1 MLPGVTTLSESLIRV
16 LGPRTGKPLES
27 IFGLRTVGDLLRHYP
42 RRYYT
47 RGELT
52 DLSSLREGDHVT
64 VLARVVTVAEI
75 PLPPVPGKGRRSRL
89 EVVVTDDRA
98 KLILTF
104 FSGIGRY
111 RRVLR
116 PDVVGMFAGTVSS
129 FRGRRQ
135 LVHPECEM
143 LPGAPPNADLN
154 PELAAEFAAEM
165 IPVYPASARFSSWL
179 IAKSVKTLLDTLDAG
194 EDPLPPDLRE
204 REGLYGR
211 AEAIRA
217 IHRPLDPADLD
228 RAKRRLKWDEAFML
242 QAALAQRRLAAAAMP
257 AMPRPHI
264 AGGIADEFDA
274 RLPFTLTAGQVAVG
288 ETIANELACAY
299 PMHRLLQGEVGSGKT
314 VIAIR
319 AMLQVVDAGGQA
331 ALLAPT
337 RYWRSSATGRSPACW
352 GRWQGASS
360 ARPSTPP
367 AWSCSPGR
375 WGRPPGGRRC
385 PTCSPATPHCDRH
398 PRPCSRSRSSSPTS
412 AWVVASMS
420 STGSAW

>member
-1 MLPGVTTLSESLIRV
+1 MLPGVTTLSESLTRV
-16 LGPRTGKPLES
+16 LGPRTGKPLDA

-154 PELAAEFAAEM
+154 AGAGRRVRRRDDPRLPGQRQVQLLADRQVGQDRAGHAGRGGGPAA
-165 IPVYPASARFSSWL
+165 
-179 IAKSVKTLLDTLDAG
+179 
-194 EDPLPPDLRE
+194 
-204 REGLYGR
+204 GR
-211 AEAIRA
+211 AQGARGAVRPGRGAAGHPPAAGPGRPEAGARSGSSGTRRSCC
-217 IHRPLDPADLD
+217 RP
-228 RAKRRLKWDEAFML
+228 R
-242 QAALAQRRLAAAAMP
+242 
-257 AMPRPHI
+257 
-264 AGGIADEFDA
+264 
-274 RLPFTLTAGQVAVG
+274 
-288 ETIANELACAY
+288 
-299 PMHRLLQGEVGSGKT
+299 
-314 VIAIR
+314 
-319 AMLQVVDAGGQA
+319 
-331 ALLAPT
+331 
-337 RYWRSSATGRSPACW
+337 WRSGGWRPPPCRPCPGRTWTAASPTSSTPGCRSRSPTARS
-352 GRWQGASS
+352 RW
-360 ARPSTPP
+360 ARPSPP
-367 AWSCSPGR
+367 S
-375 WGRPPGGRRC
+375 
-385 PTCSPATPHCDRH
+385 
-398 PRPCSRSRSSSPTS
+398 
-412 AWVVASMS
+412 
-420 STGSAW
+420 